1 MGNFLIGIDDT
12 DNKESRGTGF
22 RARQLAS
29 LLESQGL
36 AQVHSIT
43 RHQLFFDPRI
53 PYTSHNS
60 SACLSV
66 IDADREAL
74 ISFCRNFMLQE
85 CAPGSDGGLC
95 IHEKAAIQPSV
106 SEYGLRAKSEVLT
119 QHEAINLATAHG
131 IYLEGLTG
139 THDGIIGALAAIGL
153 HKAGNDGRCIWLS
166 GKELR
171 ELNGIYTVE
180 NLTSICS
187 VDEIRDQSG
196 KLLAQEA
203 RLFVGDWVRPVLK
216 DHKMVIYVEK
226 ALNIEDYEWIVAPK
240 SFIKSLSD

>member
-1 MGNFLIGIDDT
+1 MVEFLIGIDDT

-22 RARQLAS
+22 RARQLAG
-29 LLESQGL
+29 LLESSSL
-36 AQVHSIT
+36 ASVHAIT
-43 RHQLFFDPRI
+43 RHQLFFDSRI

-66 IDADREAL
+66 NGVEKEKL
-74 ISFCRNFMLQE
+74 ISFCREFMLRE

-95 IHEKAAIQPSV
+95 IHEKELIHPSI
-106 SEYGLRAKSEVLT
+106 SDWGLRAKSEVLT
-119 QHEAINLATAHG
+119 QDEAKSLVSAHG

-171 ELNGIYTVE
+171 ELNGIYSVE
-180 NLTSICS
+180 DLTSICN
-187 VDEIRDQSG
+187 VDEIREQSDIR
-196 KLLAQEA
+196 LSNEA
-203 RLFVGDWVRPVLK
+203 RLFVGNWVRPVLK
-216 DHKMVIYVEK
+216 DHKMVIIVEK
-226 ALNIEDYEWIVAPK
+226 AINTKEYEWIVAPK
-240 SFIKSLSD
+240 SLIKSLSD

>member
-22 RARQLAS
+22 RARQLAA
-29 LLESQGL
+29 LLESSAL
-36 AQVHSIT
+36 ANVHSIT

-66 IDADREAL
+66 TDAEKEEL
-74 ISFCRNFMLQE
+74 ISFCRNFMLRE

-95 IHEKAAIQPSV
+95 IHEKESIHPCV
-106 SEYGLRAKSEVLT
+106 SDWGLRAKSEVLT
-119 QHEAINLATAHG
+119 QDEAKSLASAHG

-171 ELNGIYTVE
+171 ELNGIYSVAE
-180 NLTSICS
+180 LTSICN
-187 VDEIRDQSG
+187 VDEIREQSG
-196 KLLAQEA
+196 NRLSNEA
-203 RLFVGDWVRPVLK
+203 RLFVGEWVRPVLK
-216 DHKMVIYVEK
+216 DHKMVIFVEN
-226 ALNIEDYEWIVAPK
+226 AINTEEYEWIVAPK